1 MIVLAHNFNALKEFG
16 MMNPSKPGWIRKYFS
31 LLDNYSESLNK
42 YSGALLSTD
51 ELFYGF
57 LQPTGIMYGFPTSLL
72 FLNDDIMEDL
82 SSEEA
87 FKILLLEGLILT
99 DHLKK
104 GKFDIESLEESLEE
118 FVAFYEETHIEKAK
132 KGWLNFKD
140 LTVYE
145 KLESIIAQRVDI
157 KTSFSHKLWTT
168 YLYNS
173 LIFHDLLLYN
183 DYHNGVNP
191 VDLIAQRSRV
201 ELDVIKIIALAAN
214 ADGELA
220 EEEEAIFEVFM
231 ASASLNRDEREEA
244 RMYWDGK
251 LSLETVDFDYNRSWV
266 LNRYL
271 MEIAVLTVW
280 SDRLVVDSEREF
292 LKALTLKLGLGV
304 DERDKSFIAI
314 QAFVMNN
321 YETIPFLQ
329 GKKDAEL
336 LMEGATE
343 RWKNILGRNKEK
355 LATELKE
362 SKELMA
368 LIRKSTTEDLSKEEK
383 EKARMQ
389 LKDLARTIPSLTLFM
404 LPGGS
409 LLLPIILKIIPDLVP
424 TAFRSN
430 QIDEED
436 HKEDA
441 KH

>member
-1 MIVLAHNFNALKEFG
+1 
-16 MMNPSKPGWIRKYFS
+16 MNPSKPGWIKKYFS

-72 FLNDDIMEDL
+72 FLNDELMTDL
-82 SSEEA
+82 SSEEV
-87 FKILLLEGLILT
+87 FKILLLEGLVLT

-104 GKFDIESLEESLEE
+104 GSFEIAALEKSLEE
-118 FVAFYEETHIEKAK
+118 FVAFYEETHSEKAK

-145 KLESIIAQRVDI
+145 KLESIISQRVDI

-183 DYHNGVNP
+183 EYHNGVKP
-191 VDLIAQRSRV
+191 ADIIAKRSRV

-214 ADGELA
+214 ADGELS

-244 RMYWDGK
+244 RLFWEGSE
-251 LSLETVDFDYNRSWV
+251 SLDSMDLNYDRSWI

-292 LKALTLKLGLGV
+292 LKALTNKLGISE

-321 YETIPFLQ
+321 YEAIPFLQ

-343 RWKNILGRNKEK
+343 RWKNILGRNKDK
-355 LATELKE
+355 LAAELKE

-368 LIRKSTTEDLSKEEK
+368 LIRKSTTEELSKEEK
-383 EKARMQ
+383 EKARTQ
-389 LKDLARTIPSLTLFM
+389 FKDLARTIPSLTLFM

-430 QIDEED
+430 QIEE
-436 HKEDA
+436 EGEEPQ
-441 KH
+441 